1 MATRGGSYITATLKM
16 AARPEVTSASTQDG
30 SEGQKL
36 RHHHTKYGGRLRCF
50 LTFSI
55 WRQGKPP
62 QAASIRMPEHDADAD
77 ASPAL
82 ARNFLRCFP
91 LCGHQ
96 LWGQRRLGQAGAF
109 RQPNRRSG
117 VLPAAILRRSKSHIG
132 AVPVTS
138 ALFRQER
145 QWRGARGAALPGR
158 GHRGGCSG
166 LGAKNIQNC
175 HLTPTDSRN
184 VFHSSCFGMGM
195 AVGSSGRTGEVPNPC
210 ECEAESPGSCE
221 GNRIF
226 LGNFE
231 GLALK
236 HNRGNPG
243 GAGKRCPSVGG
254 IPGKWK
260 AAEVART
267 ELEAGSSR
275 ERYKKLSK
283 RAGME
288 WDFTYSSEA
297 TMQWEG

>member
-195 AVGSSGRTGEVPNPC
+195 AVGSSGRTGTQTQQR
-210 ECEAESPGSCE
+210 ESWWS
-221 GNRIF
+221 
-226 LGNFE
+226 
-231 GLALK
+231 
-236 HNRGNPG
+236 
-243 GAGKRCPSVGG
+243 
-254 IPGKWK
+254 WK
-260 AAEVART
+260 TLSLCRWNSWEM
-267 ELEAGSSR
+267 ESSR
-275 ERYKKLSK
+275 SSK
-283 RAGME
+283 NRVGSRLQPVPPSGSVLLE
-288 WDFTYSSEA
+288 V
-297 TMQWEG
+297 